1 MNLDKKFSNV
11 VMISITTHNDTN
23 FTYSLWKWA
32 NNQLYL
38 FDLDYKV
45 GHILFSDWNFEK
57 VESNSFIVTTNQN
70 FKLKV
75 DLYFGGVLTE

>member
-23 FTYSLWKWA
+23 FTYSLLKWA

-45 GHILFSDWNFEK
+45 GHILFLDWNFEE
-57 VESNSFIVTTNQN
+57 VEPNSFIVTTNQN